1 LKGKILSTITLTG
14 GGTMG
19 LKEAYQEKYEA
30 QIREWSAKLQEY
42 KAKADKASADAK
54 IQMHQQIDHLQAKK
68 EAAQQKLK
76 EIKAAS
82 GDSWEALK
90 AGSERALEE
99 MKKTWE
105 EMKAKFH

>member
-1 LKGKILSTITLTG
+1 
-14 GGTMG
+14 MG
-19 LKEAYQEKYEA
+19 LKEAYQEKIEA
-30 QIREWSAKLQEY
+30 QIREWTAKLQEF

-54 IQMHQQIDHLQAKK
+54 IHMYKHIDNLRAQK
-68 EAAQQKLK
+68 EAAQQKLN

-82 GDSWEALK
+82 GDSWEVLK

-105 EMKAKFH
+105 EMKSKFH

>member
-1 LKGKILSTITLTG
+1 MK
-14 GGTMG
+14 
-19 LKEAYQEKYEA
+19 LKEAYQEKFEA
-30 QIREWSAKLQEY
+30 QIKEWSAKLQEY

-54 IQMHQQIDHLQAKK
+54 IQMYQQIDRLRAQK
-68 EAAQQKLK
+68 EAAQHKLS

-82 GDSWEALK
+82 GETWEVLK

-105 EMKAKFH
+105 EMKSKLH